1 LASVVFFLLLVTLGN
16 SLEALDI
23 KPAWLTVLFCLGSG
37 WATAISIHAD
47 CASSCMAFSVGWL
60 CYTYAYAQE
69 TYHTV
74 GPAG

>member
-1 LASVVFFLLLVTLGN
+1 MASVVFFLLLVTLGN

-69 TYHTV
+69 TYYTV